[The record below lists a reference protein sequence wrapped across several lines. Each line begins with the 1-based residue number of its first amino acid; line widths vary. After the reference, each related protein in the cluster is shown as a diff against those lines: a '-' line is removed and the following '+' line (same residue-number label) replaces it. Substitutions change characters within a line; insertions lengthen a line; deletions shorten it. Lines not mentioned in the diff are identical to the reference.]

1 MTLYNLERCPYC
13 KMVRDRLDALQI
25 PYEKIDVP
33 PAHADRHVVR
43 AVSGQSYVPVLVA
56 GDVVLDDEEKIL
68 AWLDETCRGE
78 MP

>member
-1 MTLYNLERCPYC
+1 MTLYNLDRCPYC
-13 KMVRDRLDALQI
+13 KMVRDRLDALQV

-33 PAHADRHVVR
+33 AAHADRHVVR

-56 GDVVLDDEEKIL
+56 GDIVLDDEEKIL
-68 AWLDETCRGE
+68 AWLDETCGGK